1 MTKLLRDLVAHKGH
15 ANRLMLDA
23 IAEHQPS
30 REDAA
35 ILALLHHILVANRF
49 WFLTSVGEP
58 FILDREMVPPAS
70 FEAIIDAYAALQERE
85 EAWVAGLS
93 DEELDRVLETP
104 HIPGGSCT
112 VGEGIAQVCLHTQGH
127 RSQIAKMF
135 RALGGTPPMTDFI
148 LWVTDRS
155 ARRGLSVRNRR

>member
-1 MTKLLRDLVAHKGH
+1 MTTLLRDLVTHKGH

-23 IAEHQPS
+23 MAQHQPS

-58 FILDREMVPPAS
+58 FVLEREMMPPAS
-70 FEAIIDAYAALQERE
+70 FEALVDAYESLQSRE

-93 DEELDRVLETP
+93 QEELERVLETP

-112 VGEGIAQVCLHTQGH
+112 VAEGIAQVCLHTQGH

-148 LWVTDRS
+148 LWVT
-155 ARRGLSVRNRR
+155 ARPERA

>member
-23 IAEHQPS
+23 IAQHQLS
-30 REDAA
+30 REDPA
-35 ILALLHHILVANRF
+35 ILGLLHHILVANRF
-49 WFLTSVGEP
+49 WLLTSLGEA
-58 FILDREMVPPAS
+58 FVREREMVPPAS
-70 FEAIIDAYAALQERE
+70 FDALVDAYGALQERE
-85 EAWVAGLS
+85 EAWIAGLS
-93 DEELDRVLETP
+93 EAGLERVLETP

-112 VGEGIAQVCLHTQGH
+112 VAEGIAQVCLHTQGH

-148 LWVTDRS
+148 LWL
-155 ARRGLSVRNRR
+155 ANRAEPVQG